1 MQVISAREFRANQT
15 KILRAANSGQTVMLT
30 SRVGNFKIVPITN
43 DDAIIER
50 DLRRSMEEVK
60 AHLEGKIELPNAR
73 DMIKEREKY
82 TPNLKG

>member
-73 DMIKEREKY
+73 DMIKEKEKY
-82 TPNLKG
+82 TPNLKD